1 MFRSVTRL
9 QQFYVIRAAHHSV
22 MVAANRHAGVLPLGL
37 VLILPIIF
45 LSCTTPAEHGNPLDP
60 LSPAFSESAK
70 IEGTVTSYYAPFR
83 PLSNVEIRLASEPAL
98 AFTDNQGNF
107 FLTNLRSGDYELQAT
122 LAGYAVSR
130 QKILLNK
137 RQTLA
142 LTIPL
147 NGLPR
152 VDSATVITER
162 RVLATNSTRYFLQVE
177 NVMAGDP
184 DGINDIKRVVF
195 MAPDFNFTDTLALV
209 DRARGRWRR
218 QFRPEELPGATP
230 LPEWPGHPLSIQIED
245 LPGHQTIAGP
255 FYIARVIQETPEVI
269 APNNNA
275 VITAAPLLFQWR
287 VATAPFPYTQEIEIQ
302 DVLDPDS
309 RTILPGIPPGTTA
322 KNYSG
327 GGLPPAGTY
336 VWTVKIVDE
345 FGNSSR
351 SRPAAFQVQ

>member
-9 QQFYVIRAAHHSV
+9 QRFYFTRAAHHSV
-22 MVAANRHAGVLPLGL
+22 MVAANRHAGVLPLCL

-60 LSPAFSESAK
+60 QSPAFSESAK
-70 IEGTVTSYYAPFR
+70 IEGIVTSYYAPFR
-83 PLSNVEIRLASEPAL
+83 PLSNVEIRLAAEPAL
-98 AFTDNQGNF
+98 TFTDNQGKF
-107 FLTNLRSGDYELQAT
+107 SLSNLPAGDHELQAT
-122 LAGYAVSR
+122 LAGYAVSK
-130 QKILLNK
+130 QKIHLNK
-137 RQTLA
+137 RQNLA

-162 RVLATNSTRYFLQVE
+162 RVLSTNSTRYFLLVE
-177 NVMAGDP
+177 NVIAGDL

-195 MAPDFNFTDTLALV
+195 MAKDFNFTDTLTLV

-218 QFRPEELPGATP
+218 QFRQEELPAAIP

-269 APNNNA
+269 SPNNNA
-275 VITAAPLLFQWR
+275 IITSAPLLFQWR
-287 VATAPFPYTQEIEIQ
+287 IGAVPFPFTQEVEIQ
-302 DVLDPDS
+302 DVLDPDF
-309 RTILPGIPPGTTA
+309 RTILPGIPMGTTV
-322 KNYSG
+322 KSYSG

-336 VWTVKIVDE
+336 IWTVKIVDA

-351 SRPAAFQVQ
+351 SKPAAFQVQ